1 MSEETETV
9 KIGEAVEVEAEPSGS
24 RTTLD
29 DVIDVTKVWD
39 AELRACQSLIRSL
52 NRNTPSNE
60 LAEKKRFFKRVRA
73 PGTRWSA
80 WLTAQHRAQLKLP
93 LKDAHPRDVTPAEAE
108 AMLRN
113 YKPRFEYPDLGYDPL
128 EVRLF
133 E

>member
-1 MSEETETV
+1 MTYASRIETKKYVKFQVRGSGNFRFSPSTAETMSEETETV
-9 KIGEAVEVEAEPSGS
+9 KIGEAVEVEAETSGS

-80 WLTAQHRAQLKLP
+80 WLTAQHRRSSSCRSKTRTRA
-93 LKDAHPRDVTPAEAE
+93 T
-108 AMLRN
+108 
-113 YKPRFEYPDLGYDPL
+113 
-128 EVRLF
+128 
-133 E
+133 